1 MKKLMTTVLLICI
14 IALMVVTLGLCDK
27 VQEKEKDLIAQEEK
41 MKQIETRIV
50 ELEEN
55 KTTEQNKKEQEVSKE
70 TENLGTL
77 NVKFDPNKI
86 KTKTEGMKYKN
97 KIQYVDSITGMSIT
111 LEEGKVYLY
120 TEPDNQTHKEI
131 FPKATKKLEGQ
142 EITGFSSNIVEV
154 HFAYFGTDVS
164 PAKIVFLMED
174 GTVEYADSKKII
186 ENSEFVSAGKIEGIS
201 NIVKIESVE
210 VEYYDETGNSEG
222 GAGTNVA
229 IDKEGYAY
237 DLSELGLNK

>member
-1 MKKLMTTVLLICI
+1 
-14 IALMVVTLGLCDK
+14 
-27 VQEKEKDLIAQEEK
+27 
-41 MKQIETRIV
+41 
-50 ELEEN
+50 
-55 KTTEQNKKEQEVSKE
+55 
-70 TENLGTL
+70 
-77 NVKFDPNKI
+77 
-86 KTKTEGMKYKN
+86 MKYKN

-120 TEPDNQTHKEI
+120 TEPANQTHKEL

-222 GAGTNVA
+222 GVGTNVA